1 MRKTIP
7 LEMLYKKNG
16 ISKKEF
22 KTIEDALPCHQCIVL
37 AACKGRSHIQ
47 CEILTKYM
55 SMCFA
60 YGANTL
66 IVHKELT
73 DLFPRS
79 SSFNG
84 TVLL

>member
-1 MRKTIP
+1 MIKTIP
-7 LEMLYKKNG
+7 LEILHKEAGTTKR
-16 ISKKEF
+16 EF
-22 KTIEDALPCHQCIVL
+22 KTIEDALPCRQCIVL

-55 SMCFA
+55 TMCLA